1 MFDGSRQSD
10 IFTANV
16 SGIGPAARIAISDV
30 ALDRASLDEV
40 KVVTAHEAG
49 HYVLGHVW
57 RHILVLP
64 LLAFFVLALQ
74 LGRASCRERVCQY
87 VYISVVAG
95 SLQNKN
101 KPTIV

>member
-64 LLAFFVLALQ
+64 LLARSEEHTSELQ
-74 LGRASCRERVCQY
+74 
-87 VYISVVAG
+87 
-95 SLQNKN
+95 SLMRSSYAVFCLK
-101 KPTIV
+101 KKTTIIPQIILI

>member
-64 LLAFFVLALQ
+64 LLAFFVLALLDRLFAPAARLLGSGAT
-74 LGRASCRERVCQY
+74 LGRSEERRV
-87 VYISVVAG
+87 G
-95 SLQNKN
+95 EG
-101 KPTIV
+101 